1 MTKTHLL
8 IVFAAA
14 LAAAQ
19 VHGADDA
26 AKKPAPK
33 KAEAKK
39 AEPKKAEAKSGGQSD
54 KNVFQKAE
62 SGTGKFLNENKLW
75 TGKK

>member
-1 MTKTHLL
+1 MKTRTLVLGLL
-8 IVFAAA
+8 VSLGSAHA
-14 LAAAQ
+14 
-19 VHGADDA
+19 ADDA

-39 AEPKKAEAKSGGQSD
+39 AEPKKSEATKSGGSD

-62 SGTGKFLNENKLW
+62 SGTGKFLNDNKLW